1 MKMKR
6 LSLVLLLLVLLLALT
21 PAIAQACP
29 LAQEGGGDEMSDVG
43 RVIGTLGLYAAM
55 MMVLAVGAEVMIDA
69 IRPIFGLKRQTSA
82 SEALGKMKD
91 WLPGTMADLGVSAEA
106 QQQLNERIEKLGE
119 VATQFEDRA
128 ERVRA
133 AVQEQLPDILK
144 DTAIHTLDDVLG
156 KHWPGLEAKLRRIDP
171 DMDTAE
177 VKTWLEA
184 TLADLEESNV
194 AELAT
199 RLHAVS
205 SLLDAVRQQNNQL
218 RGPLYKLWRWLRDG
232 LEGVGRAAEAIE
244 WMPRLLVTVILFLCR
259 IPAYLEYFWAW
270 LRRSLPDGDTFRE
283 RLENLGR
290 HKKFSSLLTAEDAAT
305 RILAENAVQKDREH
319 TRIAWLRILSVVVGV
334 ALAAILQ
341 VDSVQL
347 LAPILGDAAAKFRS
361 VDAAGQVI
369 KWHTMGDLIGWQGAA
384 RGQVGLW
391 SAILAALLGL
401 TPGIYLSGLG
411 AAAGSAFWHDQL
423 DKLRNIKGAVSQVE
437 DLTSQLKGMTG
448 G

>member
-6 LSLVLLLLVLLLALT
+6 LSLVGLLLVLLLALT
-21 PAIAQACP
+21 PTIAHACP
-29 LAQEGGGDEMSDVG
+29 LSQGGGGDEIGDVG

-69 IRPIFGLKRQTSA
+69 VRPIFGLKRQTSA

-91 WLPGTMADLGVSAEA
+91 WLPGAVADLGVSAEA
-106 QQQLNERIEKLGE
+106 QQQLNERIDKLGE

-128 ERVRA
+128 EQVRT
-133 AVQEQLPDILK
+133 AVREQLPEMFK
-144 DTAIHTLDDVLG
+144 DMAIHTLDDVLG
-156 KHWPGLEAKLRRIDP
+156 KHWPGLESRLKRIDP
-171 DMDTAE
+171 DMDTAA
-177 VKTWLEA
+177 VKEWLEA

-205 SLLDAVRQQNNQL
+205 TLLDAVRQQNNQL
-218 RGPLYKLWRWLRDG
+218 KGPLYKLWRWLRDS
-232 LEGVGRAAEAIE
+232 LEGVSRAAEASK
-244 WMPRLLVTVILFLCR
+244 WMPHWLVAVVRFLCW

-270 LRRSLPDGDTFRE
+270 LRHSLPDGDTFRE
-283 RLENLGR
+283 RLDNLGQHR
-290 HKKFSSLLTAEDAAT
+290 KFGSLLTAEDAAT
-305 RILAENAVQKDREH
+305 RILAEDSVQKEREH

-347 LAPILGDAAAKFRS
+347 LAPILGDAASKFRS
-361 VDAAGQVI
+361 VDAAGKIVEWYTI
-369 KWHTMGDLIGWQGAA
+369 GDLIGWQGAVQ
-384 RGQVGLW
+384 GQISPWG
-391 SAILAALLGL
+391 AILDALLKL

-437 DLTSQLKGMTG
+437 DLAGQLKGMAG